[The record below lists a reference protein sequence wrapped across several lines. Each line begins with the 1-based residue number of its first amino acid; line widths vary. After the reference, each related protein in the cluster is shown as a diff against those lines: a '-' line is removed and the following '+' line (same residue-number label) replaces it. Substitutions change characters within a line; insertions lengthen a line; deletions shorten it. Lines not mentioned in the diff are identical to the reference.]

1 MLKRKLII
9 LGLLALLL
17 AACGGKDSSDPS
29 SAAEPSTALPSAT
42 KTSVSQKVDALFE
55 RIDADT
61 PWLFANLEVL
71 PEELVEKAW
80 AGFAPAL
87 GANSDSLNRL
97 AEEMEE
103 QPLIAALLR
112 EYADIDGPESL
123 IERGL
128 SINGHS
134 AVHGVLLYPFAH
146 WELVDTDAFR
156 AMIDR
161 VTDDAQAEVE
171 WRDLDD
177 TPVLWTDLPDST
189 LGIALSYDDNFAT
202 MAVIPDEPG
211 LLRRVA
217 NLDQP
222 DESFA
227 PKALAQFSKERGYLD
242 YGAGFVEADKVLA
255 LLFDSD
261 DETLAEL
268 RASTLLGEIAG
279 DAACRDELGA
289 LTGIFPR
296 GSLGYTALDP
306 GAMDFAFIQ
315 EAESDFAR
323 RLSVVADTPV
333 QLGDHSSRLASLGLA
348 LNLIGARDFARDIV
362 EGWAESPPRCVL
374 FDGIGEKASGW
385 LTALNQPIPPMVS
398 NLYGFRANLDSL
410 NLETIASPD
419 ATGTLAVFMR
429 NPEMMLGMAQMF
441 SPELAQLDLKPGGD
455 PQPVPEGLIPNLPAD
470 TPVWAGMG
478 KIALGL
484 AFGADQKDRLNDTLD
499 AGKGDHALFTY
510 SMNMDGYAALMEQ
523 FADKFGDESDD
534 GDNGDIEAQVASQVE
549 ALKEMAR
556 FYESSSGG
564 LYLTERGME
573 FRGSVELRD

>member
-1 MLKRKLII
+1 MIQRKLII
-9 LGLLALLL
+9 PGLLALLL
-17 AACGGKDSSDPS
+17 AACGGKDSGEPS
-29 SAAEPSTALPSAT
+29 TAAEPSSALPSTTKAAAT
-42 KTSVSQKVDALFE
+42 QKVDALFE

-71 PEELVEKAW
+71 PEEMVEKAW
-80 AGFAPAL
+80 AGFGPAL
-87 GANSDSLNRL
+87 GANSDSLIRL
-97 AEEMEE
+97 ADEMED

-123 IERGL
+123 SERGM

-134 AVHGVLLYPFAH
+134 AVHGVLLYPFSH
-146 WELVDTDAFR
+146 WELDDADAFR

-161 VTDDAQAEVE
+161 VTEDARAEVE
-171 WRDLDD
+171 WRDLDGV
-177 TPVLWTDLPDST
+177 PVLWTDLPDST

-202 MAVIPDEPG
+202 MAIIPDEPG

-222 DESFA
+222 DDSFA
-227 PKALAQFSKERGYLD
+227 PKTLAQFSKERGYLD
-242 YGAGFVEADKVLA
+242 YGTGFVEADKVLA

-268 RASTLLGEIAG
+268 RATTLLGEIAG

-296 GSLGYTALDP
+296 GSFGYTALDSS
-306 GAMDFAFIQ
+306 AMDFAFVQ

-323 RLSVVADTPV
+323 RLSAISDTPV
-333 QLGDHSSRLASLGLA
+333 QLGNRSSRLASLGLA
-348 LNLIGARDFARDIV
+348 FNLIGTRDFVRDIV
-362 EGWAESPPRCVL
+362 EGWVESPPRCVL
-374 FDGIGEKASGW
+374 FDDIGDKASDW

-398 NLYGFRANLDSL
+398 NLYGFQVSLDSL
-410 NLETIASPD
+410 NLENIASPD
-419 ATGTLAVFMR
+419 ATGTLAAFMR

-441 SPELAQLDLKPGGD
+441 SPELAELQLTPGGD
-455 PQPVPEGLIPNLPAD
+455 PQPVPEGLIPNLPPN

-478 KIALGL
+478 KMALGL
-484 AFGADQKDRLNDTLD
+484 ALGADQKARLNEALDT
-499 AGKGDHALFTY
+499 GEGDHALFTY
-510 SMNMDGYAALMEQ
+510 SMNMNGYAALLEQ
-523 FADKFGDESDD
+523 FADNAGDESDD
-534 GDNGDIEAQVASQVE
+534 GNNGNIEAQVASQVE

-573 FRGSVELRD
+573 FRASVKLRD